1 MALKIQEKYLPQVN
15 ELMSKL
21 PQNPFIV
28 DLIGKAIEICG
39 SNSKADYTETLKIAT
54 KVAEY
59 ISDKNGSPLYKYQVI
74 AAVLLVGVEPEKYTA
89 IDTASGVVREYT
101 ELFTAFVKNSGW
113 KDAWVQLNKIAQK
126 DMDLFYAALIV
137 MTVNLEDIIAR
148 EEIDMAGKY
157 ILAGIAYIEVSLRK
171 SAITVPNRMYPDYN
185 HFMTLVMKKADF

>member
-1 MALKIQEKYLPQVN
+1 MALNIDERYLPQVN

-21 PQNPFIV
+21 PQNPFVV
-28 DLIGKAIEICG
+28 DIIGKAIEIG
-39 SNSKADYTETLKIAT
+39 EANTKADYMEALKIAT

-59 ISDKNGSPLYKYQVI
+59 ISDKSSSTMYKYSII
-74 AAVLLVGVEPEKYTA
+74 AAVLLAGVEPEKYTA
-89 IDTASGVVREYT
+89 IDTASGTVREYT

-113 KDAWVQLNKIAQK
+113 KDAWMQLNKIAQK

-137 MTVNLEDIIAR
+137 MIVNLEDIIAR
-148 EEIDMAGKY
+148 EEIDIAGKY
-157 ILAGIAYIEVSLRK
+157 VLAGIAYIEASLRK

>member
-28 DLIGKAIEICG
+28 DLIGKAIEICE